1 MLVCQLLTP
10 VCQRV
15 PLCRWG
21 PQAWTSEVLVGRG
34 QAVRAG
40 GGSRGRGGRE
50 KKCVCRG
57 VRRRWEGLGSPRRA
71 ARPLPLPSAPWGP
84 CTPAPSSDHLHVEL
98 ARRVSGADACVR
110 LAGHILNLDVV
121 LCVALAPAPEKQQHQ
136 TEEDDAQEGD
146 EAHGGGDDEGLD
158 VEGERH
164 GGAGAVGLS
173 LARLV
178 GDEGEGLVGLMGP
191 IRRVAAHMQ
200 VGRHGVV
207 AARVGRDAQVRA
219 VVLYLGVAHLQ
230 RAVGED
236 REPPV
241 ALGRDQVLA
250 RREPEDGGRRVPIR
264 PAHELHRV
272 ALVHEHLLGLAV
284 PDAGAAEIF

>member
-84 CTPAPSSDHLHVEL
+84 CTPAPSSDHLINSSQQPCEVGRAGSSVSIYTDVEAEAQRGLMTCSRPHSKL
-98 ARRVSGADACVR
+98 AIELGPELGLGARLSPLTAVSSRGPQPLSRVSATPEPGP
-110 LAGHILNLDVV
+110 
-121 LCVALAPAPEKQQHQ
+121 PAPWQ
-136 TEEDDAQEGD
+136 
-146 EAHGGGDDEGLD
+146 
-158 VEGERH
+158 
-164 GGAGAVGLS
+164 
-173 LARLV
+173 
-178 GDEGEGLVGLMGP
+178 
-191 IRRVAAHMQ
+191 
-200 VGRHGVV
+200 
-207 AARVGRDAQVRA
+207 
-219 VVLYLGVAHLQ
+219 
-230 RAVGED
+230 
-236 REPPV
+236 
-241 ALGRDQVLA
+241 
-250 RREPEDGGRRVPIR
+250 
-264 PAHELHRV
+264 
-272 ALVHEHLLGLAV
+272 
-284 PDAGAAEIF
+284 